1 MTDPLVLTVLVTSFA
16 LATLVLVTFLI
27 AARADH
33 QATIR
38 GPMADRDELEREIAA
53 KNAKLADLDADLEKR
68 REALED
74 FAGVQAEADAVQRQL
89 DELQVEW
96 NQQEERRREVLALRQ
111 ETEDAQGRLAE
122 ATRDLTD
129 KKADLERV
137 EGKLAE
143 ARRLV
148 AEIDSM
154 TRQQAELEE
163 SLEDLRSRTADLK
176 ELQARET
183 ALNERLPEM
192 ERQAARLEG
201 EVENLGSRRDEAL
214 AEANDAE
221 KRIGELRNDM
231 IDAATALH
239 ARQGEYR
246 QLGDAVTELEDRRSD
261 LVAQATALEARIEQA
276 QATAGSLAGAGSDA
290 EEEKPAD
297 PLAELQDLPPVLS
310 ELRNRPDHSAETEA
324 DALHG
329 VRTRLEALG
338 LTYPNRVVRAF
349 HTAMKVNEST
359 QMAVLAGISGTGKS
373 QLPRRYAEAMGI
385 GFLQVPVQP
394 RWDSPQ
400 DLMGFYNYI
409 ESRFRPTDMARALY
423 HMDRWNGPEDSRD
436 LQDRMLL
443 ILLDEMNL
451 ARVEYYFS
459 DFLSRLESRP
469 GRTQAGQEAARKD
482 AEIELDIP
490 VPHGMRTPRIFP
502 GYNVLFAGTMNEDES
517 TQSLS
522 DKVVDRA
529 NVLRFAAPR
538 TVSETAAE
546 GEVPAPAALSRRRW
560 QGWLRDVETL
570 GGDLDH
576 AKARLERIVEL
587 MRRLHR
593 PIGHRLGRAILGYVA
608 NYPEDGHA
616 RNIDVPLADQ
626 VEMRLLPKLRG
637 VEIDTAQRDLDD
649 LRKYVGED
657 LGDPEL
663 AEAIAESMEAS
674 TVTGQF
680 VWRGVARA

>member
-1 MTDPLVLTVLVTSFA
+1 MTDPLVLTVLVAAFA
-16 LATLVLVTFLI
+16 LATLVFVTLLV

-38 GPMADRDELEREIAA
+38 GPLAELDELERRIAT
-53 KNAKLADLDADLEKR
+53 KKETLVDLDADLEKR
-68 REALED
+68 REALAD
-74 FAGVQAEADAVQRQL
+74 FARVQAEADAVRRQL
-89 DELQVEW
+89 DEVQIEW
-96 NQQEERRREVLALRQ
+96 NQQEERRREVLALRE
-111 ETEDAQGRLAE
+111 ETEDAHGRLAE
-122 ATRDLTD
+122 ATRDLTEKTAELD
-129 KKADLERV
+129 RV
-137 EGKLAE
+137 EGELTE

-148 AEIDSM
+148 SDVEVM
-154 TRQQAELEE
+154 TRQRAELEVK
-163 SLEDLRSRTADLK
+163 LADLRSQVA
-176 ELQARET
+176 ELERLRAREE
-183 ALNERLPEM
+183 ALRAELAGLERE
-192 ERQAARLEG
+192 AARLEG
-201 EVENLGSRRDEAL
+201 ETASLATRRDAAA
-214 AEANDAE
+214 AEATAAE
-221 KRIGELRNDM
+221 QRLGTLRTDM
-231 IDAATALH
+231 IEAAAEMQ
-239 ARQGEYR
+239 ARRGEQR
-246 QLGDAVTELEDRRSD
+246 QLEDAVSVLEDRRSD
-261 LVAQATALEARIEQA
+261 LVAQATALEARIEEARETTGGLVGTGVEQ
-276 QATAGSLAGAGSDA
+276 
-290 EEEKPAD
+290 PAD
-297 PLAELQDLPPVLS
+297 PLADLRALPPVLT
-310 ELRNRPDHSAETEA
+310 ELRRRAEHAQEEESE
-324 DALHG
+324 ALHR
-329 VRTRLEALG
+329 VRKHLEALG

-394 RWDSPQ
+394 RWDSPH

-409 ESRFRPTDMARALY
+409 ERRFRPTDMARALF

-469 GRTQAGQEAARKD
+469 GRAQADQASARKD

-490 VPHGMRTPRIFP
+490 VPQGATTPRIFP

-538 TVSETAAE
+538 NIAARIAE
-546 GEVPAPAALSRRRW
+546 GRVAAPAALSQRRW
-560 QGWLRDVETL
+560 QVWLRDVDTL
-570 GGDLDH
+570 GGDLHH
-576 AKARLERIVEL
+576 AEGRLEKIVDL
-587 MRRLHR
+587 MRRLQR
-593 PIGHRLGRAILGYVA
+593 PIGHRLGRAILTYVA
-608 NYPEDGHA
+608 NYPEDGHG
-616 RNIDVPLADQ
+616 RNLDVPIADQ

-637 VEIDTAQRDLDD
+637 VEIDTAQGDLDD
-649 LRKYVGED
+649 LRRYVED
-657 LGDPEL
+657 DLRDPAL
-663 AEAIAESMEAS
+663 SEAIRESMEAS

-680 VWRGVARA
+680 VWRGVARS